1 MPRSRSSS
9 PAIHGALL
17 HRLVRPHRAALAQ
30 QTIDQ
35 GRLAVIDM
43 GNDGDVA
50 QVHGCAVLLVK
61 SADETDAR
69 LVRLPNSHLIKG
81 LW

>member
-9 PAIHGALL
+9 PLSMARSCIGWFARTVPLW
-17 HRLVRPHRAALAQ
+17 RSK
-30 QTIDQ
+30 TIDQ